1 MNACPCSKG
10 ELEESMAE
18 LEESRRRLV
27 NLKMQK
33 DAASGVHS
41 LVSGAVNG
49 SLSPEKHADKSMGL
63 RELKDSIEE
72 TKVCIFISQ
81 LFRFLTLTHKY
92 TYPCTVANTI
102 HISLMQILAA
112 DRFAELQDAR
122 EDNLILSKQLQV
134 LQVICF
140 FILFYFLGTL

>member
-1 MNACPCSKG
+1 MS
-10 ELEESMAE
+10 E

-41 LVSGAVNG
+41 LVSGAANG

-72 TKVCIFISQ
+72 TKVCILIQLSRFPTHTRIRIHLLLLLPFIPVLCRYWQ
-81 LFRFLTLTHKY
+81 LIVL
-92 TYPCTVANTI
+92 
-102 HISLMQILAA
+102 
-112 DRFAELQDAR
+112 
-122 EDNLILSKQLQV
+122 LSYKMHV
-134 LQVICF
+134 R
-140 FILFYFLGTL
+140 TM